1 MSKRGKRQSVNRMLK
16 RGNAEARVNYM
27 TQNVEIWA
35 RTKRS
40 KKFTQLLD
48 VIQAGDAIQ
57 NAIENTEVNNG
68 GARNS

>member
-1 MSKRGKRQSVNRMLK
+1 MSKKGKRQSVNRMLK

-40 KKFTQLLD
+40 KEFTQLHS
-48 VIQAGDAIQ
+48 IIPAKEAIQ
-57 NAIENTEVNNG
+57 DVLTEMEVDDVG
-68 GARNS
+68 RAGS